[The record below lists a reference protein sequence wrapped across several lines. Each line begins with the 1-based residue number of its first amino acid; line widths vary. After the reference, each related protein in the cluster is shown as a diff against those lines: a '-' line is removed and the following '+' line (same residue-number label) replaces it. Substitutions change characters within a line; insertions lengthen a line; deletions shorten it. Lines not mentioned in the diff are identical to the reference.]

1 MQKGGGHVPTI
12 FITDLDGTLLGHDD
26 FGFAVIRDDFLAFLA
41 AGVPI
46 IPNSSKTRAEME
58 HFCNGLGVRLPFIC
72 ENGAAL
78 VNADLLAAD
87 HLKVM
92 PRCIVAGRP
101 VDRLMSDWI
110 AAIDPG
116 LRRIAVFLDALD
128 APQQS
133 AILGLSGDDLDRA
146 LARDYSVLF
155 CFEGDDGEFAAL
167 RAQAQAAGLCI
178 HRGGRV
184 CCLSGQHD
192 KSTFN
197 SLIRASHGSGSC
209 VSSIIGFGDS
219 ENDVAMLCSVDI
231 ACVVPRPGATPL
243 RLPDPPETVIIAPQ
257 PAPEGWVIAANEA
270 VMAVQQRRDLGH
282 G

>member
-1 MQKGGGHVPTI
+1 VPTI

-26 FGFAVIRDDFLAFLA
+26 FGFAAIRDDVLAFLA

-46 IPNSSKTRAEME
+46 IPNSSKTRAEMA
-58 HFCNGLGVRLPFIC
+58 HFCAGLGVRLPFIC
-72 ENGAAL
+72 ENGAML

-87 HLKVM
+87 HMKVT
-92 PRCIVAGRP
+92 PHCIVAGRP
-101 VDRLMSDWI
+101 VERLMSDWI
-110 AAIDPG
+110 AAIDPA
-116 LRRIAVFLDALD
+116 LRRGAVFLDALD

-133 AILGLSGDDLDRA
+133 AILGLSGDDLERA
-146 LARDYSVLF
+146 LARDHSVLF
-155 CFEGDDGEFAAL
+155 CFKGDDSDFAAL
-167 RAQAQAAGLCI
+167 CAQARAVGLRI

-197 SLIRASHGSGSC
+197 SLIRESHGSGGF

-231 ACVVPRPGATPL
+231 ACVVPRPGAPL
-243 RLPDPPETVIIAPQ
+243 PRLPDPPETVIIAPQ

-270 VMAVQQRRDLGH
+270 VMAVQQKRDLGH